1 MINPETIICSRP
13 GRKDRFSFLMKL
25 SDDAFVE
32 RLSSLSDETLERLY
46 QNEALDSKRR
56 QMIDDEFWHSQQ
68 FHYDDEDDKD
78 DEDDDDD
85 DDSEFNKNLSKQT
98 AHVRV
103 CAFKIESAKRDQVY
117 DKHQRKIKARAAG
130 EPQLKKKAHPTFR
143 CPKTMV
149 EHDKHDFDCKDHL
162 EDDDF
167 DDKEEDDSGV
177 CPFEEEF
184 DYNDLHVCP
193 MTIAYYEDYMM
204 RRNEWFDRYF
214 EELYA
219 QRELE
224 QAEKDYFIESCWD
237 AILVNCH

>member
-1 MINPETIICSRP
+1 MSNPETFVRSRP
-13 GRKDRFSFLMKL
+13 GREDRFSLLTKL
-25 SDDAFVE
+25 SDDAFEE
-32 RLSSLSDETLERLY
+32 RLSSLNDETLVRLY
-46 QNEALDSKRR
+46 QSNALNSGKKI
-56 QMIDDEFWHSQQ
+56 MIEDEFWLRQ
-68 FHYDDEDDKD
+68 FYYHQDDEDDHVSDDCDEFKD
-78 DEDDDDD
+78 VSKHTANVRA
-85 DDSEFNKNLSKQT
+85 SE
-98 AHVRV
+98 
-103 CAFKIESAKRDQVY
+103 IESKKRDQVY
-117 DKHQRKIKARAAG
+117 DKHQCEIKALVAG
-130 EPQLKKKAHPTFR
+130 EPKPKANVHPTFR

-149 EHDKHDFDCKDHL
+149 EHDEHDFDWKDHP

-167 DDKEEDDSGV
+167 DDVEEKDDSGV

-184 DYNDLHVCP
+184 DYRDLHVCP

-224 QAEKDYFIESCWD
+224 QAEKNYFIESCWD

>member
-1 MINPETIICSRP
+1 MSNPETFVRSRP
-13 GRKDRFSFLMKL
+13 GREDRFSLLTKL
-25 SDDAFVE
+25 SDDAFEE
-32 RLSSLSDETLERLY
+32 RLSSLNDETLVRLY
-46 QNEALDSKRR
+46 QSNALNSEKR
-56 QMIDDEFWHSQQ
+56 QMIDDEFWRSQQ
-68 FHYDDEDDKD
+68 FHYDD
-78 DEDDDDD
+78 DDDDD
-85 DDSEFNKNLSKQT
+85 DQVLDDCDESKDISKQT
-98 AHVRV
+98 AYDRVR
-103 CAFKIESAKRDQVY
+103 ASKIESRKRDLVY
-117 DKHQRKIKARAAG
+117 DKRQHEIKARATG
-130 EPQLKKKAHPTFR
+130 EPQLKANLHPTFR

-149 EHDKHDFDCKDHL
+149 EHDFDWKDHP

-167 DDKEEDDSGV
+167 DDFEEKDDSGV

-184 DYNDLHVCP
+184 DYRDLHVCP

-224 QAEKDYFIESCWD
+224 QAEKNYFIESCWD